1 MYLCCVNLCVG
12 VFFFCLRFV
21 AFSDKPKA
29 YSEFLPHKVRRID
42 WGRRMGMRPI
52 WVVSM
57 KRRRGVILGIVLA
70 LMMTVALGWGIR
82 GQDEKIWSWTLGD
95 RVVVIDAGHG
105 GVDPG
110 AVGQSKVLEK
120 DVTLAV
126 AKRLQALVQQS
137 GAKTIM
143 VREDDSDLGT
153 SQGLLKRKREDLAKR
168 IQLAMDSQAEVYLSI
183 HANSFTDS
191 KLKGAQ
197 TFYHSDSLEGK
208 LLAQSIQQELN
219 TMTNGNRVIKSNQ
232 DIYVL
237 KKAHQAAVTVELGF
251 LSNLEEEQ
259 LLTTPEYQ
267 EKLAI
272 AIYKGLSVYFSKQT
286 EWTKSSK

>member
-1 MYLCCVNLCVG
+1 
-12 VFFFCLRFV
+12 
-21 AFSDKPKA
+21 
-29 YSEFLPHKVRRID
+29 
-42 WGRRMGMRPI
+42 MGI
-52 WVVSM
+52 A
-57 KRRRGVILGIVLA
+57 LA
-70 LMMTVALGWGIR
+70 LIMTLALGWGFG
-82 GQDEKIWSWTLGD
+82 GQDKKIWSWTLGN

-110 AVGQSKVLEK
+110 AVGKSKVLEK

-126 AKRLQALVQQS
+126 SKRLQVLVEQG

-153 SQGLLKRKREDLAKR
+153 AQGLLKRKREDLAQR
-168 IQLAMDSQAEVYLSI
+168 IQLAMDVQAEVYLSI
-183 HANSFTDS
+183 HANSFPDP
-191 KLKGAQ
+191 KLTGAQ
-197 TFYHSDSLEGK
+197 TFYHSDSPEGK
-208 LLAQSIQQELN
+208 LLAQSIQKELN
-219 TMTNGNRVIKSNQ
+219 SMTQGKRVAKGNQ

-237 KKAHQAAVTVELGF
+237 KKARQAAVTVELGF

-272 AIYKGLSVYFSKQT
+272 AIYQGLSVYFSKQ
-286 EWTKSSK
+286 

>member
-1 MYLCCVNLCVG
+1 M
-12 VFFFCLRFV
+12 
-21 AFSDKPKA
+21 
-29 YSEFLPHKVRRID
+29 KV
-42 WGRRMGMRPI
+42 I
-52 WVVSM
+52 WVVSR
-57 KRRRGVILGIVLA
+57 KRRKKVILGIV
-70 LMMTVALGWGIR
+70 VAFIVTLSLGWKLVGA
-82 GQDEKIWSWTLGD
+82 DKEIWSWTLGN

-110 AVGQSKVLEK
+110 AVGKGNVLEK

-126 AKRLQALVQQS
+126 SKRLQTLIQQS

-143 VREDDSDLGT
+143 VRVDDSDLGT
-153 SQGLLKRKREDLAKR
+153 SQGLLKRKREDLAQR
-168 IQLAMDSQAEVYLSI
+168 IQLAMDAQAEVYISI
-183 HANSFTDS
+183 HANSFPDA
-191 KLKGAQ
+191 KLTGAQ
-197 TFYHSDSLEGK
+197 TFYHADSPEGK

-219 TMTNGNRVIKSNQ
+219 SMTNVKRVIKGNQ

-272 AIYKGLSVYFSKQT
+272 AIYQGIGVYFSK
-286 EWTKSSK
+286 

>member
-1 MYLCCVNLCVG
+1 
-12 VFFFCLRFV
+12 
-21 AFSDKPKA
+21 
-29 YSEFLPHKVRRID
+29 
-42 WGRRMGMRPI
+42 MRPI

-57 KRRRGVILGIVLA
+57 KRGTGVILGIALA
-70 LMMTVALGWGIR
+70 LIMMLALGLGFG
-82 GQDEKIWSWTLGD
+82 GQDKKIWSWTLGN

-110 AVGQSKVLEK
+110 AVGKGKVLEK

-126 AKRLQALVQQS
+126 SKRLQALVQQS

-153 SQGLLKRKREDLAKR
+153 SQGLLKRKREDLAQR
-168 IQLAMDSQAEVYLSI
+168 IQLAMDSQAEVYISI
-183 HANSFTDS
+183 HANSFPDA
-191 KLKGAQ
+191 KLTGAQ
-197 TFYHSDSLEGK
+197 TFYHSDSQEGK
-208 LLAQSIQQELN
+208 LLAQSIQKELN
-219 TMTNGNRVIKSNQ
+219 SMTNGKRVVKGNQ

-272 AIYKGLSVYFSKQT
+272 AIYQGLSVYFSKQT
-286 EWTKSSK
+286 EGTKSLK

>member
-1 MYLCCVNLCVG
+1 
-12 VFFFCLRFV
+12 
-21 AFSDKPKA
+21 
-29 YSEFLPHKVRRID
+29 
-42 WGRRMGMRPI
+42 MRPI

-57 KRRRGVILGIVLA
+57 KRRKGVILGIALA
-70 LMMTVALGWGIR
+70 LIMTLALGWGFR
-82 GQDEKIWSWTLGD
+82 GQDKKIWSWTLGN

-110 AVGQSKVLEK
+110 AVGKGKVLEK

-126 AKRLQALVQQS
+126 SKRLQALVQQS

-153 SQGLLKRKREDLAKR
+153 SQGLLKRKREDLAQR
-168 IQLAMDSQAEVYLSI
+168 IQLAMDAQAEVYISI
-183 HANSFTDS
+183 HANSFSDA
-191 KLKGAQ
+191 KLTGAQ
-197 TFYHSDSLEGK
+197 TFYHSDSPEGK

-219 TMTNGNRVIKSNQ
+219 SMTNGKRLIKGNQ

-272 AIYKGLSVYFSKQT
+272 AIYQGLCVYFTKQT
-286 EWTKSSK
+286 EGTKSSR

>member
-1 MYLCCVNLCVG
+1 
-12 VFFFCLRFV
+12 
-21 AFSDKPKA
+21 
-29 YSEFLPHKVRRID
+29 
-42 WGRRMGMRPI
+42 MGMRSI
-52 WVVSM
+52 WVVSI
-57 KRRRGVILGIVLA
+57 KRRNAIILGITLA
-70 LMMTVALGWGIR
+70 FIMTLALGWGFL
-82 GQDEKIWSWTLGD
+82 GQDKRIWSWTLGN

-110 AVGQSKVLEK
+110 AVGKGLVLEK

-126 AKRLQALVQQS
+126 SKRLQSLIQQG

-153 SQGLLKRKREDLAKR
+153 SVGLLKRKREDLAQR
-168 IQLAMDSQAEVYLSI
+168 IQLAKDVQAEVYISI
-183 HANSFTDS
+183 HANSFPNANLT
-191 KLKGAQ
+191 GAQ
-197 TFYHSDSLEGK
+197 TFYHSDSPESK

-219 TMTNGNRVIKSNQ
+219 SMTNGKRVIKANQ

-259 LLTTPEYQ
+259 LMTTPDYQ

-272 AIYKGLSVYFSKQT
+272 AIYKGLSVYFSN
-286 EWTKSSK
+286 

>member
-1 MYLCCVNLCVG
+1 
-12 VFFFCLRFV
+12 
-21 AFSDKPKA
+21 
-29 YSEFLPHKVRRID
+29 
-42 WGRRMGMRPI
+42 MRPI
-52 WVVSM
+52 WVVSK
-57 KRRRGVILGIVLA
+57 KRRRRVVLGIALA
-70 LMMTVALGWGIR
+70 LIMTLALGWGFG
-82 GQDEKIWSWTLGD
+82 GQDKKIWSWTLGN

-110 AVGQSKVLEK
+110 AVGKSKVLEK

-126 AKRLQALVQQS
+126 SKRLQVLVEQG

-153 SQGLLKRKREDLAKR
+153 AQGLLKRKREDLAQR
-168 IQLAMDSQAEVYLSI
+168 IQLAMDAQAEVYLSI
-183 HANSFTDS
+183 HANSFPDA
-191 KLKGAQ
+191 KLTGAQ
-197 TFYHSDSLEGK
+197 TFYHSGSPEGK
-208 LLAQSIQQELN
+208 LLAQTIQQELN
-219 TMTNGNRVIKSNQ
+219 SMTQGKRVAKGNQ

-272 AIYKGLSVYFSKQT
+272 AIYQGLSVYFSKQ
-286 EWTKSSK
+286 

>member
-1 MYLCCVNLCVG
+1 M
-12 VFFFCLRFV
+12 
-21 AFSDKPKA
+21 
-29 YSEFLPHKVRRID
+29 RR
-42 WGRRMGMRPI
+42 I
-52 WVVSM
+52 WVVSF
-57 KRRRGVILGIVLA
+57 RRRNGVILGI
-70 LMMTVALGWGIR
+70 ALGLIMTIAIGLGFS
-82 GQDEKIWSWTLGD
+82 GQDAKIWSWIVGN
-95 RVVVIDAGHG
+95 RVIVIDAGHG

-110 AVGQSKVLEK
+110 AVGIGNVLEK

-126 AKRLQALVQQS
+126 SKRLQTLVQQS

-143 VREDDSDLGT
+143 VRENDSDLGT
-153 SQGLLKRKREDLAKR
+153 SQGLLKRKREDLAQR
-168 IQLAMDSQAEVYLSI
+168 IQLAMDAQAEVYISI
-183 HANSFTDS
+183 HANSFPDA
-191 KLKGAQ
+191 KMKGAQ
-197 TFYHSDSLEGK
+197 TFYHSDSPEGK

-219 TMTNGNRVIKSNQ
+219 SMTNGKRVVKGNQ

-272 AIYKGLSVYFSKQT
+272 AIYKGLSAYFIKQT
-286 EWTKSSK
+286 EGTKSAK

>member
-1 MYLCCVNLCVG
+1 
-12 VFFFCLRFV
+12 
-21 AFSDKPKA
+21 
-29 YSEFLPHKVRRID
+29 
-42 WGRRMGMRPI
+42 MRPI

-57 KRRRGVILGIVLA
+57 KRRKGVILGIALA
-70 LMMTVALGWGIR
+70 LIMTLALGWGFR
-82 GQDEKIWSWTLGD
+82 GQDKKIWSWTLGN

-110 AVGQSKVLEK
+110 AVGKGKVLEK

-126 AKRLQALVQQS
+126 SKRLQTLVQQS

-153 SQGLLKRKREDLAKR
+153 SQGLLKRKREDLARR
-168 IQLAMDSQAEVYLSI
+168 IQLAMDAQAEVYISI
-183 HANSFTDS
+183 HANSFSDA
-191 KLKGAQ
+191 KLTGAQ
-197 TFYHSDSLEGK
+197 TFYHSDSPEGK

-219 TMTNGNRVIKSNQ
+219 SMTNGKRVIKGNQ

-251 LSNLEEEQ
+251 LSNFAEEQ
-259 LLTTPEYQ
+259 LLATPEYQ
-267 EKLAI
+267 QKLAV
-272 AIYKGLSVYFSKQT
+272 AIYQGLSDYFSKQ
-286 EWTKSSK
+286 

>member
-1 MYLCCVNLCVG
+1 
-12 VFFFCLRFV
+12 
-21 AFSDKPKA
+21 
-29 YSEFLPHKVRRID
+29 
-42 WGRRMGMRPI
+42 MGMKTI
-52 WVVSM
+52 YVVSI
-57 KRRRGVILGIVLA
+57 KRRKGVILGIALA
-70 LMMTVALGWGIR
+70 LIMTIALGWGFH
-82 GQDEKIWSWTLGD
+82 GKDKKIWSWTLGN

-110 AVGQSKVLEK
+110 AVGKGKVLEK

-126 AKRLQALVQQS
+126 SKRLQTLVQQS

-143 VREDDSDLGT
+143 VREDDSDLGA
-153 SQGLLKRKREDLAKR
+153 SQGLLKRKREDLAQR
-168 IQLAMDSQAEVYLSI
+168 IQLAMDAQAEVYISI
-183 HANSFTDS
+183 HANSFPDA
-191 KLKGAQ
+191 KMKGAQ
-197 TFYHSDSLEGK
+197 TFYHSDSPEGK

-219 TMTNGNRVIKSNQ
+219 SMTNGKRVVKGNQ

-272 AIYKGLSVYFSKQT
+272 AIYQGLSVYFSKQ
-286 EWTKSSK
+286 